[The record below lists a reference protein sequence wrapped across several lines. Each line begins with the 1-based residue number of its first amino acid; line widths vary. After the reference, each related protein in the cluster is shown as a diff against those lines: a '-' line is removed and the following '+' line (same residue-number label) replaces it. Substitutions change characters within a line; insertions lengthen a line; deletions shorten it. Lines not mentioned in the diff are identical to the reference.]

1 MTDPS
6 QLDGAEKSRPVL
18 MMALLMVAV
27 FFSMAGRVIF
37 SPLMPSLQSDLEF
50 TLTTAGTL
58 FMFVSISYAAAMLFA
73 GFISARIGH
82 DKTIVAALATIT
94 VGLAISGVAA
104 GVVMLGIGM
113 VCIGLGAGVYPPSGL
128 VMINTKISAARRSTA
143 YAFHEVGPNLA
154 MLLAPLLVLLAGP
167 WIGWRGVLF
176 VMAGLSGC
184 ATLSFYRWGQANSGF
199 GAIPN
204 LGNIGTILRLRTT
217 YVGMLVLS
225 AALSG
230 WQGVYAMLPAY
241 LVSHDFGTEQYVNF
255 LLTLSRVASVLMLLL
270 AGLIIRRIGKRRTI
284 VSVLL
289 FTGTCTGLIGLLE
302 GTPLAIVVVAQP
314 AFQAVMFPAMLAC
327 IGDIGDSKYQNVTY
341 ALIITVGISI
351 GTGIVPALLG
361 VFGDFGLGGL
371 GFLSLTVYMLAAIA
385 ALLVTPEF
393 GREETISPD
402 TKLHSGE

>member
-1 MTDPS
+1 
-6 QLDGAEKSRPVL
+6 

-27 FFSMAGRVIF
+27 FFSMAARIIF
-37 SPLMPSLQSDLEF
+37 SPLMPSLQNDLNF

-58 FMFVSISYAAAMLFA
+58 FMFVSISYAASMLFA
-73 GFISARIGH
+73 GFLSARIGH

-94 VGLAISGVAA
+94 LGLGISGAA
-104 GVVMLGIGM
+104 GGVVLLGVGM
-113 VCIGLGAGVYPPSGL
+113 ICIGIGAGVYPPSGL

-143 YAFHEVGPNLA
+143 YAFHEVGPNMA

-176 VMAGLSGC
+176 LMCGLSGC
-184 ATLSFYRWGQANSGF
+184 ATLSFYRWGQVDSGF

-217 YVGMLVLS
+217 RVGMLVLS

-241 LVSHDFGTEQYVNF
+241 LVSHGLGTEQYVNF
-255 LLTLSRVASVLMLLL
+255 LLTLSRVASVLMLLV
-270 AGLIIRRIGKRRTI
+270 AGFIIRRIGKRMTI

-302 GTPLAIVVVAQP
+302 GTPLAAAVVAQP
-314 AFQAVMFPAMLAC
+314 AFLAVMFPAILAC
-327 IGDIGDSKYQNVTY
+327 IADIGDSRYQNITY

-351 GTGIVPALLG
+351 GAGVVPALLG
-361 VFGDFGLGGL
+361 VFGDFGLGWL
-371 GFLSLTVYMLAAIA
+371 GFVSLTVYMLTAII
-385 ALLVTPEF
+385 ALFATPDF
-393 GREETISPD
+393 GRE
-402 TKLHSGE
+402 